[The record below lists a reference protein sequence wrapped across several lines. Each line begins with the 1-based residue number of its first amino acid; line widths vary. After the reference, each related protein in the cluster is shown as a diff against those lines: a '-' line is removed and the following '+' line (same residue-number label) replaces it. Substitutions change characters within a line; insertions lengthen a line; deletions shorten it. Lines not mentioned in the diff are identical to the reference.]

1 MNRIDRRIIMC
12 MLLIAALAIVWNLL
26 GGPLIHRSS
35 AVSIRFRSRCKS
47 LWHTIQRRDID
58 RLLKRARIGIMRALN
73 RHVERVFNPDRK
85 DHHWGRRKLARS
97 MTKAVGC

>member
-73 RHVERVFNPDRK
+73 RHVERAFNSDRK
-85 DHHWGRRKLARS
+85 DQHWGRRKVARDR
-97 MTKAVGC
+97 